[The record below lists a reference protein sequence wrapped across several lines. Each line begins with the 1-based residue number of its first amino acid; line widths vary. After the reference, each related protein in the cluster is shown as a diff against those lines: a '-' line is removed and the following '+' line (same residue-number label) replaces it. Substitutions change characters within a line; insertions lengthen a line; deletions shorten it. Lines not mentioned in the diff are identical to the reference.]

1 MNETKS
7 VNKDKHTM
15 AMLDRENRL
24 ITSGK
29 KMSDSDR
36 KFMNLRKKEAKS
48 LMNKIYNRDHNN
60 TKYNINK
67 APFDHL
73 RE

>member
-1 MNETKS
+1 MNETS
-7 VNKDKHTM
+7 RENKKAHTM
-15 AMLDRENRL
+15 AMLDREDRL

-29 KMSDSDR
+29 KMSNSDR

-48 LMNKIYNRDHNN
+48 LMNKIHNRDHNN
-60 TKYNINK
+60 TKYNIDR